1 MKFYEVLVGNI
12 GSVWN
17 SHSHND
23 GGTYEIALLYFT
35 DYVNMS
41 KKNIG
46 RSAGEDVSIWADG
59 DIITEYTGTLTE
71 REA

>member
-1 MKFYEVLVGNI
+1 MFYEVLVGNI
-12 GSVWN
+12 GQVWN
-17 SHSHND
+17 SHSHD
-23 GGTYEIALLYFT
+23 DSGTYEVALTYFT

-59 DIITEYTGTLTE
+59 DIITEYTGTLTTSLD
-71 REA
+71 

>member
-1 MKFYEVLVGNI
+1 MFYEVLVGNI
-12 GSVWN
+12 GSVCI
-17 SHSHND
+17 SHYHDDSGD
-23 GGTYEIALLYFT
+23 YEIALLYFP

-59 DIITEYTGTLTE
+59 NIITEYTGTLNTVT
-71 REA
+71 

>member
-1 MKFYEVLVGNI
+1 MFYEVLVGNI
-12 GSVWN
+12 GSVWD
-17 SHSHND
+17 SHSHD
-23 GGTYEIALLYFT
+23 DSGDCEVALLYFT

-71 REA
+71 SEA